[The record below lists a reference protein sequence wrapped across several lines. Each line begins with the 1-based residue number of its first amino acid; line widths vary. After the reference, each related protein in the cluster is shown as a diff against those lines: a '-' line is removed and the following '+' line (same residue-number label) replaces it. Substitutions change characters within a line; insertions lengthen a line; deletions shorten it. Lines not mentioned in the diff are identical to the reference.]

1 MEFGVAVVGRW
12 APRLLREWAVAHSGT
27 VDGTVAS
34 FTVEYGLRCTA
45 WDLSTVSDTLLPMW
59 AKRVGGVVSC
69 VGEGDGARGGVA
81 SRAGEGNG
89 ACVHGPCVGEGDGAC
104 VHGPLSFLQALL
116 PAAPLVAVAVADAAP
131 AGRSPTLAARL
142 ERCGVAYVRRANL
155 PEAGRGDAAAA
166 TWMFR

>member
-34 FTVEYGLRCTA
+34 FTVEDGLRCTA

-81 SRAGEGNG
+81 SRAGEGN
-89 ACVHGPCVGEGDGAC
+89 GAC